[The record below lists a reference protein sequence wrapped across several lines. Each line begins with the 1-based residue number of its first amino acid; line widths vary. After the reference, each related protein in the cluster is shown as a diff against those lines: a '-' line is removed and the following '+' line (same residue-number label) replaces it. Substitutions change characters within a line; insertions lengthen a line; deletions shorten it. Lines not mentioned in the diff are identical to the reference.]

1 MTRWSHER
9 ISYLG
14 YTGRRPVNRA
24 NYGGFRTIVR
34 KFIDWGELFQII
46 AIHPFMSFDELVMIR
61 SEARLRTEK
70 ERGREKRVHTVLAL
84 LWAFFM
90 DYDKNIAAA

>member
-1 MTRWSHER
+1 
-9 ISYLG
+9 
-14 YTGRRPVNRA
+14 
-24 NYGGFRTIVR
+24 
-34 KFIDWGELFQII
+34 
-46 AIHPFMSFDELVMIR
+46 MSFDELVMIR